1 MPISHSAFV
10 EMYGQAI
17 LSGNAAVFV
26 GAGLSRA
33 AGYPDWAALLAPMQ
47 SRCSIPDH
55 HDLPLVAE
63 YITLDPANGGRDAL
77 VTHILTAIT
86 AVLPVPTPSH
96 RILQKLAI
104 KEIWTTNYDR
114 LLETAIPEA
123 VVIGGEGATHE
134 IASHLRA
141 IIKMHGS
148 VGAGGTWEQQP
159 VITRTDYERYELDHP
174 RTWTVLRSSYMSR
187 TMLFLGFSFSDPN
200 IEILLRLARTLGTA
214 SDDRHIAVMKPPN
227 GPTDTDDDR
236 RIHQL
241 RVMDLENSGITVC
254 EIQDHSEIPNLLA
267 DLALRTRPPRLFIAG
282 SSNLPDATAEQ
293 DEGIL
298 GPWCAAVA
306 ATLVDE
312 SGWEI
317 HSLRGPAGWLTSRD
331 VARTRLKEGNYDPSQ
346 IVLHFR
352 GKSAP
357 PDAPPE
363 RVGTSIYTDL
373 SREQLVPDVLE
384 DCRALLALR
393 GGGRTAEEI
402 RWASDRRVAVIP
414 VAGSGG
420 AAFEYWEANLAAPP
434 DIGSRPT
441 DKSTWEL
448 LNDSDPGIAA
458 RAAKKLLEQAMYK
471 TPSAS

>member
-1 MPISHSAFV
+1 MPISHSSFV
-10 EMYGQAI
+10 ETYGQAI
-17 LSGNAAVFV
+17 LSGNAAVFI

-33 AGYPDWAALLAPMQ
+33 AGYPDWGALLAPMQ

-63 YITLDPANGGRDAL
+63 YITLDPANGGRAAL

-86 AVLPVPTPSH
+86 GTPPAPTVSH
-96 RILQKLAI
+96 QILQKLDI

-123 VVIGGEGATHE
+123 VVIAGEGATHE
-134 IASHLRA
+134 IASHKRA

-148 VGAGGTWEQQP
+148 IGEDGSWEQPP
-159 VITRTDYERYELDHP
+159 VITRTDYERYELDNP

-214 SDDRHIAVMKPPN
+214 SDDRHIAIMKHPN

-236 RIHQL
+236 RIHEL
-241 RVMDLENSGITVC
+241 RIMDLENSGVIIC
-254 EIQDHSEIPNLLA
+254 EIQNHSEIPDLLA

-282 SSNLPDATAEQ
+282 SANLVDPTPEQ
-293 DEGIL
+293 DEDVL

-306 ATLVDE
+306 STLVDE
-312 SGWEI
+312 PEWEI
-317 HSLRGPAGWLTSRD
+317 HSLRGPAGWLTSRE

-352 GKSAP
+352 GKSEP

-363 RVGTSIYTDL
+363 RVGTSIYTDQT
-373 SREQLVPDVLE
+373 REQLVPGVLD
-384 DCRALLALR
+384 DCRALVAVR
-393 GGGRTAEEI
+393 GGSRTAEEI
-402 RWASDRRVAVIP
+402 RWANDRRVAVIP
-414 VAGSGG
+414 IAGSGG
-420 AAFEYWEANLAAPP
+420 AAYDYWQANLAAPP

-441 DKSTWEL
+441 DTATWGL
-448 LNDSDPGIAA
+448 LNDSDPAIAA
-458 RAAKKLLEQAMYK
+458 RAAKRLLEQAMYK
-471 TPSAS
+471 TSSAP